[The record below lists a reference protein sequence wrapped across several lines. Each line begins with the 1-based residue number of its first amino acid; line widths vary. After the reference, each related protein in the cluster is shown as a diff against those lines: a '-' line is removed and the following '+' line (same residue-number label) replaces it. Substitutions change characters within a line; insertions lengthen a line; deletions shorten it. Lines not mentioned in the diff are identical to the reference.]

1 MFAEPTAPTYEEWN
15 THRATLS
22 EKDDVLFINHETP
35 DFENGDYL
43 LTCYL
48 AETAIDGVVL
58 TGEDF
63 EDGEVSDDPSVVM
76 AAVENIFEN
85 DIPVVTAHGE
95 TGSDTFHINGA
106 EFTFE
111 VDEDEVTVEFMG
123 L

>member
-1 MFAEPTAPTYEEWN
+1 MFVEPTAPTYEEWN
-15 THRATLS
+15 THRSTLS
-22 EKDDVLFINHETP
+22 EKDDVLFINHTTP

-43 LTCYL
+43 LTCYV

-63 EDGEVSDDPSVVM
+63 EDGEVSEDPSVVM

-85 DIPVVTAHGE
+85 DIPEVTAHGE
-95 TGSDTFHINGA
+95 TGSDEFHINGA

-111 VDEDEVTVEFMG
+111 VDDDEVTVEFMG
-123 L
+123 V